1 MKELLIV
8 KVGGNVIDNEEALKL
23 FLKKFNALKSPKI
36 LVHGGGKLA
45 TQLSGKLG
53 IEAKMVDGKRIT
65 DVATLEIVVMVY
77 SGINKSIAAQL
88 NALGTSSIGLC
99 GADMNLIPAKKREL
113 GNIDYGFVGDV
124 LVDKIPAEKW
134 TMLLDKNICP
144 VVAPITSDASGQ
156 LLNTNA
162 DTIAA
167 SIAQALSA
175 HYSVKLI
182 YCFEKDGVLQ
192 NPADDSSVIEHIE
205 PTGYVN
211 LKEKGII
218 SKGMIPKLD
227 NAWNALNSGVDK
239 VIIGNALHI
248 ESLTE
253 PEHSTGTLLSL

>member
-1 MKELLIV
+1 
-8 KVGGNVIDNEEALKL
+8 GNVIDNEEALKL

-134 TMLLDKNICP
+134 TM
-144 VVAPITSDASGQ
+144 
-156 LLNTNA
+156 
-162 DTIAA
+162 
-167 SIAQALSA
+167 
-175 HYSVKLI
+175 
-182 YCFEKDGVLQ
+182 
-192 NPADDSSVIEHIE
+192 
-205 PTGYVN
+205 
-211 LKEKGII
+211 
-218 SKGMIPKLD
+218 
-227 NAWNALNSGVDK
+227 
-239 VIIGNALHI
+239 
-248 ESLTE
+248 
-253 PEHSTGTLLSL
+253 